1 MKIDLPAEVNAEIQT
16 NLKAQNAAE
25 IQAEIDSQRQVNFK
39 SSMTVAAG
47 FEPTR
52 YAEAVQ
58 LERASGVPA
67 KVAYDNWDKVQQ
79 VKQEDRL
86 AGLFTTTPR
95 TADALSNPQHAI
107 IAKGDEE
114 NLQYMERAVERA
126 TFDQQGF
133 FDRQIAGPFQKW
145 WNRDTIGEAPGRL
158 RQLDRITTDFD
169 RVDAGDDFSSPWA
182 NEYRAAD
189 EAGRKVMRD
198 NLQLEQNLS
207 IEKTRGAQF
216 EIGQMPVDPGDV
228 AFDKAQGA
236 AGVAS
241 TIANDPLWAAR
252 KAGESL
258 PDMAQGLAL
267 GLINPIFG
275 SVSEGTTA
283 ANYKLIE
290 VLQEK
295 GIDPS
300 DPIQLMKALR
310 DDDLMNEANARAAR
324 YGAGIGAVSLL
335 SFGLL
340 GKVMAPTAIGGKAL
354 TTGQRELISA
364 GVQMPVQGALEAAG
378 EAAGQLAERGRTS
391 DIDSKEIAL
400 EGFLGTLM
408 AVPEAGGFAGKRFMQ
423 HMAQARRTERA
434 ATLQTDLVGKSLES
448 STRKNDP
455 ATFDAI
461 VGAQLAGKPNEWLE
475 IPAAKLQELN
485 QSGQVNV
492 PELLEQI
499 NVDPNHY
506 AAQVELGGTVR
517 MKNSSY
523 LAYLAEYDEQLSSS
537 VRFSTTDMSLE
548 EVQAIDKQMLADM
561 EQVAQNFGKT
571 DQVAAAYSDVMGQLL
586 GAGYERS
593 AADTTARQYAAV
605 MTRLAEQ
612 TGQTVEDV
620 MSANPLNIG
629 RDLPPAVRR
638 IKGDEISL
646 MLGRLRAGDIPKPAD
661 MFGKSLT
668 EYLTAAGGLDD
679 TGGELAAFDADVG
692 KVGRNRL
699 ARAGGKSLD
708 DAAMAAW
715 ERGYFPGMAREDVT
729 PNMLIDALR
738 EEAAGTPRF
747 SVEQENATLRDQ
759 AANLDALQAY
769 LDEQGIDLQT
779 ATDEEVLALLRP
791 GQPTDTS
798 LEQFAGPTAWSAD
811 VPALEEAQARIAA
824 GDNPEQVRQA
834 TGWFMGVDGRWRFEI
849 DDSDARF
856 KGYDAETDTEEVTT
870 TNPEAFM
877 DWIEEATAREKG
889 IPLSQALHHPAL
901 FAAYPELAGV
911 RLKVDPT
918 RTAGGYFASMP
929 GRGLSGSIIVIGDPY
944 GYSSEVVK
952 PIDVLMHEVQHA
964 IQMRE
969 GFAPGGSPDI
979 LRAEKDQ
986 AKADLKY
993 WGSVSALRRQADSY
1007 DGDYARARQELE
1019 DIFEEEYTDQQVL
1032 EAQQAESAE
1041 ALANRAEAAEQV
1053 MREIGNPVSTYN
1065 RLAGEIEAR
1074 NTEARREMTAAER
1087 LVASPE
1093 QTADIPAD
1101 RAVIR
1106 WNGTEMVSPTV
1117 NAQAGGQ
1124 TTLNQ
1129 AANPELARAMAM
1141 SEDEYIA
1148 AVNPENKRSD
1158 EADIVIVHTGD
1169 LDMPR
1174 DARQAAGFKDKTGAD
1189 VQVFVDGNGSIY
1201 AQQDGEVV
1209 GQIENRDGETLN
1221 IVTVEA
1227 QGKGIGQGLAAELIR
1242 RDPFAP
1248 AGSFSPAGEAT
1259 RRAAFRQVKAEQRT
1273 TLNQDATDYRDEHTA
1288 PGREDAAPL
1297 SDLTG
1302 EGTIYPDDVYSTNG
1316 PRYYGT
1322 GVPYDKKAFQIASNV
1337 RGNPDSMVTIYRA
1350 VPSGVTATINPGDW
1364 VAITREYADAH
1375 GESRFDGDYDV
1386 IEMKV
1391 RAGDIF
1397 TNGDSIQE
1405 WGYDPELTT
1414 LAQSETKQQLVT
1426 RLQEANPGLKLDLL
1440 GSGDRLTLSRIE
1452 LPKEGRQQG
1461 AGTKIMADITAWA
1474 DANGKAL
1481 ALTPS
1486 ADFGSNKA
1494 RLVKFYKRFGFI
1506 ENNGKNRDFEISE
1519 AMYRPA
1525 KQSLAQGGED
1535 DARGTITFGPRQDG
1549 VRRFDIK
1556 LGKKSDL
1563 STALHEMGHYYL
1575 EVIGDLVQGGKA
1587 NEALAA
1593 DYGVIRD
1600 WLGADADKPL
1610 TVDQH
1615 EQFARGFE
1623 KYLATGKAPSI
1634 ELQDAFAR
1642 FKRWLVGVYK
1652 DLARLNVEISPEVR
1666 GVFDRLLAS
1675 EQAITEAEQA
1685 LALTEQYEARIT
1697 ELMSPDEKANYLR
1710 ASRQARDDAT
1720 SEIEQE
1726 ILKAE
1731 QQKEQRWYKE
1741 QRRKLE
1747 AEVRDELEA
1756 SQAYQARKYLFGNTP
1771 HPDIGRALRLDTAAV
1786 TELFGTKSK
1795 EARFLGRARARENG
1809 VHPEIA
1815 ASILGYPN
1823 PVEMLTDMRAVPSL
1837 AEAVKLETER
1847 RMAERYPDPRK
1858 DGTLADKAMAAV
1870 GEREAEVQAIQ
1881 LRTLARQAGRAP
1893 SQHKIIKEAARR
1905 HIASLKL
1912 RDVIPHAFR
1921 RASEKAARAVEDA
1934 LIKGDMPKAYEEK
1947 EKQLMNLHL
1956 FREAVKAQDLSIQ
1969 KRAQAKAYTKAG
1981 AKRKRLQDASV
1992 ENYELAYPDG
2002 RIEYAATKTAA
2013 KQAEAEGATVT
2024 PLFNFLEQVDAILT
2038 RYEFSIP
2045 RRAIRQQREA
2055 LVEFLASMSGE
2066 HIVVNPPEWI
2076 LLDRSQRTNWSELTI
2091 DELVDAVDMIKQID
2105 QMAKNKLQVLKAGRW
2120 EEFEPIRDAIVN
2132 SIELNASAARSSQFN
2147 KSFADDIRRWGREW
2161 LGLLPVDQIAREL
2174 DGQDDLGPVQENITT
2189 PVQVAARKA
2198 VIREKAE
2205 HQALAELIKQFYSDD
2220 QIKGMAEK
2228 RIAVAEINDS
2238 LTKMQMIMLMANLG
2252 NEGNRK
2258 ALLSEQRGIWS
2269 ADTIQSVM
2277 SRLDSNDADFVEALW
2292 AWVDKFWPEVSEN
2305 EARRTGVTPAKV
2317 ENDPYPVKLAD
2328 GKVRVLKGGYFPL
2341 KYDGDMSIKT
2351 SQDDV
2356 ANAFKNMTAGRTA
2369 KAYTPEGHRIE
2380 RVGSGGRP
2388 VKLDL
2393 SVVLGH
2399 VNEVVRDIV
2408 MTDPVNQSWRY
2419 LHDGEI
2425 QGAFERSNLKEI
2437 FTALEIWLQDTAEG
2451 EKVDSGYM
2459 TASARWL
2466 RTGFTANVM
2475 LFNLANSALNLAG
2488 THPLVVLGKRWA
2500 LNGYRNAMKPANWQQ
2515 MYELSEYMREAR
2527 VDSYSKDLQLVQDH
2541 MRNKGGWRDV
2551 MTQAG
2556 FYLHNKTQMFMDAV
2570 TWMGAYE
2577 KGMSMDLVGQELIT
2591 YADQRVVEASGSGVF
2606 ADRSAMERGTIT
2618 RQTRQNELVRGLTT
2632 LAGYMIRKMA
2642 IARRRT
2648 AETDFKDVAQAVN
2661 WAVDMALLFTVEGLM
2676 FALVKGNVP
2685 DEEDEDQASGWA
2697 KAAGWETFAGA
2708 LSGLPPYGRPLV
2720 SAIQGF
2726 GGGSSSI
2733 DIFAEQFGNALT
2745 QAKQGDADVTAAKAL
2760 IAMVGTATKTPGIAT
2775 NRVIDWLD
2783 RAQDGETPPWYELLT
2798 GNRDK

>member
-47 FEPTR
+47 FEPAR

-79 VKQEDRL
+79 VKQEDKL
-86 AGLFTTTPR
+86 TGLFTTTPR

-133 FDRQIAGPFQKW
+133 FDRQIAGPFRKW
-145 WNRDTIGEAPGRL
+145 WSRDTIGEAPGRL

-169 RVDAGDDFSSPWA
+169 RVDAGDEFSSPWA

-216 EIGQMPVDPGDV
+216 ELSQMPVDPGDV
-228 AFDKAQGA
+228 AFEKAEGV

-275 SVSEGTTA
+275 SISEGTTA

-310 DDDLMNEANARAAR
+310 DDDLMNEANTRAAR

-378 EAAGQLAERGRTS
+378 EAAGQLAERGQAS
-391 DIDSKEIAL
+391 DLDSKEIAL

-455 ATFDAI
+455 ATFDSI

-537 VRFSTTDMSLE
+537 VRFSTNDMSLE

-561 EQVAQNFGKT
+561 EQVAHNFGKT

-620 MSANPLNIG
+620 MAANPLNIG

-646 MLGRLRAGDIPKPAD
+646 MLGRLRAGDIPRPAD

-699 ARAGGKSLD
+699 ARAGGKSMD

-738 EEAAGTPRF
+738 EEAAGTPRY

-759 AANLDALQAY
+759 AANLEALQDH
-769 LDEQGIDLQT
+769 LDSLGVDLEQM
-779 ATDEEVLALLRP
+779 TDEEVLALLR
-791 GQPTDTS
+791 GQ
-798 LEQFAGPTAWSAD
+798 EGQ
-811 VPALEEAQARIAA
+811 A
-824 GDNPEQVRQA
+824 GD
-834 TGWFMGVDGRWRFEI
+834 
-849 DDSDARF
+849 
-856 KGYDAETDTEEVTT
+856 
-870 TNPEAFM
+870 
-877 DWIEEATAREKG
+877 
-889 IPLSQALHHPAL
+889 
-901 FAAYPELAGV
+901 
-911 RLKVDPT
+911 
-918 RTAGGYFASMP
+918 
-929 GRGLSGSIIVIGDPY
+929 
-944 GYSSEVVK
+944 
-952 PIDVLMHEVQHA
+952 
-964 IQMRE
+964 QM
-969 GFAPGGSPDI
+969 
-979 LRAEKDQ
+979 LNQ
-986 AKADLKY
+986 QDL
-993 WGSVSALRRQADSY
+993 
-1007 DGDYARARQELE
+1007 
-1019 DIFEEEYTDQQVL
+1019 TPDQQ
-1032 EAQQAESAE
+1032 
-1041 ALANRAEAAEQV
+1041 
-1053 MREIGNPVSTYN
+1053 
-1065 RLAGEIEAR
+1065 
-1074 NTEARREMTAAER
+1074 R
-1087 LVASPE
+1087 LVSM
-1093 QTADIPAD
+1093 T
-1101 RAVIR
+1101 
-1106 WNGTEMVSPTV
+1106 
-1117 NAQAGGQ
+1117 
-1124 TTLNQ
+1124 
-1129 AANPELARAMAM
+1129 
-1141 SEDEYIA
+1141 EDEYIA

-1158 EADIVIVHTGD
+1158 EADIVIVREGD
-1169 LDMPR
+1169 LFLPSGSELIEQTQDRTGQPVEVY
-1174 DARQAAGFKDKTGAD
+1174 ADKEGSLYA
-1189 VQVFVDGNGSIY
+1189 VQND
-1201 AQQDGEVV
+1201 EVV
-1209 GQIENRDGETLN
+1209 GQIENRDNETLN

-1227 QGKGIGQGLAAELIR
+1227 QGKGIGTALAAALIH
-1242 RDPFAP
+1242 RDPFAQ
-1248 AGSFSPAGEAT
+1248 AGSFSPAGEAARRSAFRKVKAELLVTQMLSQSQTSQRERKPETIYIDSMTGDGTTKVLKNPT
-1259 RRAAFRQVKAEQRT
+1259 RNQALAFAKAAKYESLRGIVDPVTGDLYIADSHTVDHKMLAEGAGLAWEDIRYSTDPDTGSSNRLSIPAKAIEFYPRNIFSDDVRQTLNQSARFSEDNRLSNLSMTGPSWERIRAANPSLAKVKSGDDMVTIYRATIGDQIRPDDFVAVNRKVAAMELESVRERDGAGEIIEQRVPVRDLLMANDATEFVYFPEQRT
-1273 TLNQDATDYRDEHTA
+1273 TLNQSAAGQTA
-1288 PGREDAAPL
+1288 RELSVELEAA
-1297 SDLTG
+1297 
-1302 EGTIYPDDVYSTNG
+1302 YPS
-1316 PRYYGT
+1316 
-1322 GVPYDKKAFQIASNV
+1322 
-1337 RGNPDSMVTIYRA
+1337 
-1350 VPSGVTATINPGDW
+1350 
-1364 VAITREYADAH
+1364 
-1375 GESRFDGDYDV
+1375 
-1386 IEMKV
+1386 
-1391 RAGDIF
+1391 
-1397 TNGDSIQE
+1397 
-1405 WGYDPELTT
+1405 
-1414 LAQSETKQQLVT
+1414 
-1426 RLQEANPGLKLDLL
+1426 LKLDLL
-1440 GSGDRLTLSRIE
+1440 GSGDRITLSRIV
-1452 LPKEGRQQG
+1452 LPKEGRGQG
-1461 AGTKIMADITAWA
+1461 TGTAVMQRITAWA
-1474 DANGKAL
+1474 DQNGKTIG
-1481 ALTPS
+1481 LTPS
-1486 ADFGSNKA
+1486 GDFGGSKS
-1494 RLVKFYKRFGFI
+1494 RLPGFYKRFGFV
-1506 ENNGKNRDFEISE
+1506 ENKGKNRDFEISE
-1519 AMYRPA
+1519 AMFRVPITTLN
-1525 KQSLAQGGED
+1525 QSQPGAAQTETEAFKRWFGDSKVVDAQGKPLVVYHGTGADIEAFDVENPRMSSGKLGKGIYLTPSTQKANFFAGLRGKDGSPNVMPMFVSLQNPLEIYGENNRPVSGIDRESLRANGYDGVILYSDDGSTMQEVVAFRPEQVKSAIGNRGTFDPSSPNILEQAGED
-1535 DARGTITFGPRQDG
+1535 DARGSITFGPRQDG

-1563 STALHEMGHYYL
+1563 STVLHEMGHYYL
-1575 EVIGDLVQGGKA
+1575 EVIGDLVQDGKA

-1600 WLGADADKPL
+1600 WLGADAGKPL

-1697 ELMSPDEKANYLR
+1697 ELMSEDEKANYLR

-1741 QRRKLE
+1741 QRRKVE
-1747 AEVRDELEA
+1747 AEVRSELEA

-1771 HPDIGRALRLDTAAV
+1771 HPETGRPLRLDTAAV

-1921 RASEKAARAVEDA
+1921 RASEKAAMAVEDA

-2013 KQAEAEGATVT
+2013 KQAEADGASVT

-2045 RRAIRQQREA
+2045 RRVIRQQREA

-2076 LLDRSQRTNWSELTI
+2076 LLDRSQRTSWSELTI

-2132 SIELNASAARSSQFN
+2132 SIELNASSARSSQFN

-2269 ADTIQSVM
+2269 AETIQSVM
-2277 SRLDSNDADFVEALW
+2277 SRLDSNDANFVEALW
-2292 AWVDKFWPEVSEN
+2292 SWVDKFWPEVSEN

-2551 MTQAG
+2551 MTTAG

-2577 KGMSMDLVGQELIT
+2577 KGMSMDLVGQDLIT

-2685 DEEDEDQASGWA
+2685 DEEDEDQAAGWA
-2697 KAAGWETFAGA
+2697 KSAAWETFASVG
-2708 LSGLPPYGRPLV
+2708 SGLPPFGRPIVAGL
-2720 SAIQGF
+2720 QGF
-2726 GGGSSSI
+2726 GGGSTSM
-2733 DIFAEQFGNALT
+2733 DIFAEQFGNAIT

>member
-47 FEPTR
+47 FEPVR

-79 VKQEDRL
+79 VKQEDKL

-228 AFDKAQGA
+228 AFDKAQGV

-364 GVQMPVQGALEAAG
+364 GLQMPVQGALEAAG
-378 EAAGQLAERGRTS
+378 EAAGQLAERGQAS
-391 DIDSKEIAL
+391 DLDSKEIAL

-537 VRFSTTDMSLE
+537 VRFSTNDMSLE

-620 MSANPLNIG
+620 MAANPLNIG
-629 RDLPPAVRR
+629 RDLPPTVRR

-646 MLGRLRAGDIPKPAD
+646 MLGRLRAGDVPRPAD

-769 LDEQGIDLQT
+769 LDEQGIDLET

-811 VPALEEAQARIAA
+811 VPALEEAQSRIAA

-856 KGYDAETDTEEVTT
+856 RGYDAETDTEEVTT

-877 DWIEEATAREKG
+877 DWIEEAAAREKG

-911 RLKVDPT
+911 RLKVDPA

-993 WGSVSALRRQADSY
+993 WGSVSSLRRQADSY
-1007 DGDYARARQELE
+1007 GGDYVRARQELE

-1117 NAQAGGQ
+1117 NAQAGVQ

-1158 EADIVIVHTGD
+1158 EADIVIVRTGD

-1174 DARQAAGFKDKTGAD
+1174 DARPAAGFKDKTGAD

-1273 TLNQDATDYRDEHTA
+1273 TLNQA
-1288 PGREDAAPL
+1288 
-1297 SDLTG
+1297 
-1302 EGTIYPDDVYSTNG
+1302 
-1316 PRYYGT
+1316 
-1322 GVPYDKKAFQIASNV
+1322 
-1337 RGNPDSMVTIYRA
+1337 
-1350 VPSGVTATINPGDW
+1350 
-1364 VAITREYADAH
+1364 
-1375 GESRFDGDYDV
+1375 
-1386 IEMKV
+1386 
-1391 RAGDIF
+1391 
-1397 TNGDSIQE
+1397 
-1405 WGYDPELTT
+1405 
-1414 LAQSETKQQLVT
+1414 ETKQQLVT

-1474 DANGKAL
+1474 DASGKTIG
-1481 ALTPS
+1481 LTPS
-1486 ADFGSNKA
+1486 GDFGGNKS

-1506 ENNGKNRDFEISE
+1506 ENKSKNRDFEISE

-1525 KQSLAQGGED
+1525 QQSLDQGGED
-1535 DARGTITFGPRQDG
+1535 ESARGTITFGPRQDG

-1563 STALHEMGHYYL
+1563 STVLHEMGHYYL

-1587 NEALAA
+1587 SEALTA

-1600 WLGADADKPL
+1600 WLGNPMSGQPKTPTPKPGMTRFYHGGLAPTGGARWLSPDKEYARGYANKTDGAEVYYVDIPTDSPLLSKEFDDSGTSITAPFVAFEAPAEIASKLQKFIEEDGRGMAPL

-1642 FKRWLVGVYK
+1642 FKRWLVRVYK

-1741 QRRKLE
+1741 QRRKVE

-1771 HPDIGRALRLDTAAV
+1771 HPDIGRVLRLDTAAV
-1786 TELFGTKSK
+1786 TEMFGTKSK

-2258 ALLSEQRGIWS
+2258 ALMSEQRGIWS
-2269 ADTIQSVM
+2269 AETIQSVM

-2317 ENDPYPVKLAD
+2317 ENDPYPVKLSD

-2475 LFNLANSALNLAG
+2475 LFNLANSVLNLAG

-2661 WAVDMALLFTVEGLM
+2661 WAVDMALLFTVEGMM

-2685 DEEDEDQASGWA
+2685 DEEDEDQAAGWA
-2697 KAAGWETFAGA
+2697 KSAAWETFASVG
-2708 LSGLPPYGRPLV
+2708 SGLPPFGRPIVAGL
-2720 SAIQGF
+2720 QGF

-2733 DIFAEQFGNALT
+2733 DIFAEQFGNAVT

-2783 RAQDGETPPWYELLT
+2783 RAQDGDTPPWYELLT

>member
-47 FEPTR
+47 FEPAR

-79 VKQEDRL
+79 VKQEDKL

-228 AFDKAQGA
+228 AFDKAQGV

-340 GKVMAPTAIGGKAL
+340 GKVIAPTAIGGKAL

-391 DIDSKEIAL
+391 DLDSKEIAL

-537 VRFSTTDMSLE
+537 VRFSTNDMSLE

-620 MSANPLNIG
+620 MAANPLNIG
-629 RDLPPAVRR
+629 RDLPPTVRR

-729 PNMLIDALR
+729 PNMLVDALR

-747 SVEQENATLRDQ
+747 STEQENATLRDQ
-759 AANLDALQAY
+759 AANLEALQEF
-769 LDEQGIDLQT
+769 LDREGVDLAS
-779 ATDEEVLALLRP
+779 ATDEEIRALLSGERQDDGQVLNQLVSEQAAEKNLILAHNLSADNLRAALDLGGLPAPSLAITRADAPIVGFGDITLIGDASMAMPSVKNPIFDADVYSPRFPEVKVKVDEAAVRKVIGPLEAAAESAGIGRGVGSRITEELQRNRLGNAVADVATDAGLRYGYLTQVKGESFDIPMKAQEVAQRDASTRGSLIATEPLASVLAGIDVGRVEWIAPESAQIADALYSAMINKF
-791 GQPTDTS
+791 TAEAKD
-798 LEQFAGPTAWSAD
+798 AGR
-811 VPALEEAQARIAA
+811 E
-824 GDNPEQVRQA
+824 
-834 TGWFMGVDGRWRFEI
+834 
-849 DDSDARF
+849 
-856 KGYDAETDTEEVTT
+856 
-870 TNPEAFM
+870 NPEA
-877 DWIEEATAREKG
+877 D
-889 IPLSQALHHPAL
+889 
-901 FAAYPELAGV
+901 
-911 RLKVDPT
+911 
-918 RTAGGYFASMP
+918 
-929 GRGLSGSIIVIGDPY
+929 
-944 GYSSEVVK
+944 
-952 PIDVLMHEVQHA
+952 
-964 IQMRE
+964 
-969 GFAPGGSPDI
+969 GF
-979 LRAEKDQ
+979 
-986 AKADLKY
+986 
-993 WGSVSALRRQADSY
+993 
-1007 DGDYARARQELE
+1007 
-1019 DIFEEEYTDQQVL
+1019 
-1032 EAQQAESAE
+1032 
-1041 ALANRAEAAEQV
+1041 ALANRRINIFADVDEANPDALEVMPGVIYNPPKLMKPNGLKRIADMLANTPSGEQQAAPAQMVVDRAELDRQLSELV
-1053 MREIGNPVSTYN
+1053 PDDEI
-1065 RLAGEIEAR
+1065 RAWAR
-1074 NTEARREMTAAER
+1074 NQLAPAMGERRIVKDNGRTTEYSLDNIVKEMTRKVRDSEGFNYGLGNARSRGATKFKSLQQIQGQRDQVQSKADTESAIEQNKKLYDELLEKLTPYHPGRGRGYGRSAWEALPDAIGESYSIGIERALAENEF
-1087 LVASPE
+1087 V
-1093 QTADIPAD
+1093 DIPAD
-1101 RAVIR
+1101 LVEQVKEFASELLQLPTEYFEAKPQRAVMLSEFSGAVVPA
-1106 WNGTEMVSPTV
+1106 GTSPDLIAALEGQGLQVSEYTKGDDAAR
-1117 NAQAGGQ
+1117 AQAVQQSATALNEDRGTTLFQSQPGAAQTDTARFKIWFGKSKVTNSDGSPMVVYHGTNQDFDSFNPATVGDNFGADSRGFFFTNDRKMASDYAENDTIGMNKREGANVIPAYVSLQKPLVIDDAFLKAQGMQKIGIDEDVVTFWDSYQSLIHDWMDEAKSDGAILVDNTYKVGGEPTKMVVALKPEQ
-1124 TTLNQ
+1124 VKSAIGNSGKFGRLEKSMLNQ
-1129 AANPELARAMAM
+1129 A
-1141 SEDEYIA
+1141 
-1148 AVNPENKRSD
+1148 
-1158 EADIVIVHTGD
+1158 
-1169 LDMPR
+1169 
-1174 DARQAAGFKDKTGAD
+1174 
-1189 VQVFVDGNGSIY
+1189 
-1201 AQQDGEVV
+1201 
-1209 GQIENRDGETLN
+1209 
-1221 IVTVEA
+1221 
-1227 QGKGIGQGLAAELIR
+1227 
-1242 RDPFAP
+1242 
-1248 AGSFSPAGEAT
+1248 
-1259 RRAAFRQVKAEQRT
+1259 
-1273 TLNQDATDYRDEHTA
+1273 
-1288 PGREDAAPL
+1288 
-1297 SDLTG
+1297 
-1302 EGTIYPDDVYSTNG
+1302 
-1316 PRYYGT
+1316 
-1322 GVPYDKKAFQIASNV
+1322 
-1337 RGNPDSMVTIYRA
+1337 
-1350 VPSGVTATINPGDW
+1350 
-1364 VAITREYADAH
+1364 
-1375 GESRFDGDYDV
+1375 
-1386 IEMKV
+1386 
-1391 RAGDIF
+1391 
-1397 TNGDSIQE
+1397 
-1405 WGYDPELTT
+1405 
-1414 LAQSETKQQLVT
+1414 
-1426 RLQEANPGLKLDLL
+1426 
-1440 GSGDRLTLSRIE
+1440 
-1452 LPKEGRQQG
+1452 
-1461 AGTKIMADITAWA
+1461 
-1474 DANGKAL
+1474 
-1481 ALTPS
+1481 
-1486 ADFGSNKA
+1486 
-1494 RLVKFYKRFGFI
+1494 
-1506 ENNGKNRDFEISE
+1506 
-1519 AMYRPA
+1519 
-1525 KQSLAQGGED
+1525 GED
-1535 DARGTITFGPRQDG
+1535 DARGSITFGPRQDG

-1563 STALHEMGHYYL
+1563 STVLHEMGHYYL

-1587 NEALAA
+1587 NESLAA

-1685 LALTEQYEARIT
+1685 MALTEQYEVRIT
-1697 ELMSPDEKANYLR
+1697 ELMSEDEKANYLR

-1731 QQKEQRWYKE
+1731 QQKEQRWYKD
-1741 QRRKLE
+1741 QRRKVE
-1747 AEVRDELEA
+1747 AEVRSELEA

-1921 RASEKAARAVEDA
+1921 RASEKAARAVEEA

-2013 KQAEAEGATVT
+2013 KQAEADGATVT

-2269 ADTIQSVM
+2269 AETIQSVM

-2648 AETDFKDVAQAVN
+2648 GETNFKDIGQAVN

-2685 DEEDEDQASGWA
+2685 DEEDEDQAAGWA
-2697 KAAGWETFAGA
+2697 KSAAWETFASVG
-2708 LSGLPPYGRPLV
+2708 SGLPPFGRPIVAGL
-2720 SAIQGF
+2720 QGF

-2733 DIFAEQFGNALT
+2733 DIFAEQFGNAVT

-2783 RAQDGETPPWYELLT
+2783 RAQDGEIPPWYELLT

>member
-47 FEPTR
+47 FEPAR

-79 VKQEDRL
+79 VKQEDKL
-86 AGLFTTTPR
+86 TGLFTTTPR

-133 FDRQIAGPFQKW
+133 FDRQIAGPFRKW
-145 WNRDTIGEAPGRL
+145 WSRDTIGEAPGRL

-169 RVDAGDDFSSPWA
+169 RVDAGDEFSSPWA

-216 EIGQMPVDPGDV
+216 ELSQMPVDPGDV
-228 AFDKAQGA
+228 AFEKAEGV

-275 SVSEGTTA
+275 SISEGTTA

-310 DDDLMNEANARAAR
+310 DDDLMNEANTRAAR

-378 EAAGQLAERGRTS
+378 EATGQLAERGQAS
-391 DIDSKEIAL
+391 DLDSKEIAL

-455 ATFDAI
+455 ATFDSI

-537 VRFSTTDMSLE
+537 VRFSTNDMSLE

-612 TGQTVEDV
+612 TGQTVEEV
-620 MSANPLNIG
+620 MAANPLNIG

-646 MLGRLRAGDIPKPAD
+646 MLGRLRAGDVPRPAD

-708 DAAMAAW
+708 EAAMAAW

-738 EEAAGTPRF
+738 
-747 SVEQENATLRDQ
+747 DQ
-759 AANLDALQAY
+759 AANLEALQEF
-769 LDEQGIDLQT
+769 LDREGIDLETALDEDIRALLTGQQPADDGDQMLNQMVSEQAAEKNLILAHNLSADNLRNALEIGGLPAPSLAIT
-779 ATDEEVLALLRP
+779 KADAPIVGFGDITLIGDASMAMPSAKNPIFDADVYSPRFPEVKVKVDEAAVRKVIGPLEAAAESAGIGRGVGSRITEELQRNRLGNAVADVATDAGLRYGYLTQVKGESFDIPMKAQEVAQREASTRGSLIATEPLASVLAGIDVGRVEWIAPESAQIADALYSAMINKF
-791 GQPTDTS
+791 TAEAKD
-798 LEQFAGPTAWSAD
+798 AGR
-811 VPALEEAQARIAA
+811 E
-824 GDNPEQVRQA
+824 
-834 TGWFMGVDGRWRFEI
+834 
-849 DDSDARF
+849 
-856 KGYDAETDTEEVTT
+856 
-870 TNPEAFM
+870 NPEA
-877 DWIEEATAREKG
+877 D
-889 IPLSQALHHPAL
+889 
-901 FAAYPELAGV
+901 
-911 RLKVDPT
+911 
-918 RTAGGYFASMP
+918 
-929 GRGLSGSIIVIGDPY
+929 
-944 GYSSEVVK
+944 
-952 PIDVLMHEVQHA
+952 
-964 IQMRE
+964 
-969 GFAPGGSPDI
+969 GF
-979 LRAEKDQ
+979 
-986 AKADLKY
+986 
-993 WGSVSALRRQADSY
+993 
-1007 DGDYARARQELE
+1007 
-1019 DIFEEEYTDQQVL
+1019 
-1032 EAQQAESAE
+1032 
-1041 ALANRAEAAEQV
+1041 ALANRRINIFADVDEANPDALEVMPGVIYNPPKLMKPNGLKRIADMLANTPSGEQQAAPAQMVVDRAELDRQLSEHVPDAEI
-1053 MREIGNPVSTYN
+1053 REW
-1065 RLAGEIEAR
+1065 AR
-1074 NTEARREMTAAER
+1074 NQLVPAMGERRIVKDNGRTAEYSLDNIVKEMTRKVRDSEGFNYGLGNARSRGATKFKSLQQIQGQRDRVQSKSDAGAAI
-1087 LVASPE
+1087 E
-1093 QTADIPAD
+1093 QNKKLYEELLAELAPYHPGRGRGYGRNAWEVLPDVIGESYTIGMDRALAENEFAGVPAD
-1101 RAVIR
+1101 LVQRVKDFASELVQLPTEYFEAKPQRAVMLSEFSGAVVPV
-1106 WNGTEMVSPTV
+1106 GTP
-1117 NAQAGGQ
+1117 
-1124 TTLNQ
+1124 
-1129 AANPELARAMAM
+1129 
-1141 SEDEYIA
+1141 
-1148 AVNPENKRSD
+1148 SD
-1158 EADIVIVHTGD
+1158 LISALE
-1169 LDMPR
+1169 
-1174 DARQAAGFKDKTGAD
+1174 
-1189 VQVFVDGNGSIY
+1189 
-1201 AQQDGEVV
+1201 
-1209 GQIENRDGETLN
+1209 
-1221 IVTVEA
+1221 
-1227 QGKGIGQGLAAELIR
+1227 GQGLQVSEYANGDDSARAKAVQSASAALDQER
-1242 RDPFAP
+1242 
-1248 AGSFSPAGEAT
+1248 G
-1259 RRAAFRQVKAEQRT
+1259 T
-1273 TLNQDATDYRDEHTA
+1273 TL
-1288 PGREDAAPL
+1288 
-1297 SDLTG
+1297 
-1302 EGTIYPDDVYSTNG
+1302 
-1316 PRYYGT
+1316 
-1322 GVPYDKKAFQIASNV
+1322 FQS
-1337 RGNPDSMVTIYRA
+1337 
-1350 VPSGVTATINPGDW
+1350 PSGN
-1364 VAITREYADAH
+1364 
-1375 GESRFDGDYDV
+1375 
-1386 IEMKV
+1386 
-1391 RAGDIF
+1391 
-1397 TNGDSIQE
+1397 
-1405 WGYDPELTT
+1405 
-1414 LAQSETKQQLVT
+1414 
-1426 RLQEANPGLKLDLL
+1426 
-1440 GSGDRLTLSRIE
+1440 
-1452 LPKEGRQQG
+1452 
-1461 AGTKIMADITAWA
+1461 
-1474 DANGKAL
+1474 
-1481 ALTPS
+1481 
-1486 ADFGSNKA
+1486 
-1494 RLVKFYKRFGFI
+1494 
-1506 ENNGKNRDFEISE
+1506 
-1519 AMYRPA
+1519 
-1525 KQSLAQGGED
+1525 D
-1535 DARGTITFGPRQDG
+1535 DARGSITFGQRQDG

-1563 STALHEMGHYYL
+1563 STVLHEMGHYYL
-1575 EVIGDLVQGGKA
+1575 EVIGDLVQDGKA
-1587 NEALAA
+1587 NDALSA
-1593 DYGVIRD
+1593 DYNVIRD
-1600 WLGADADKPL
+1600 WLGAEAGKPL

-1697 ELMSPDEKANYLR
+1697 ELMSEDEKANYLR

-1741 QRRKLE
+1741 QRRKVE
-1747 AEVRDELEA
+1747 AEVRSELEA

-1771 HPDIGRALRLDTAAV
+1771 HPETGRPLRLDTAAV

-2013 KQAEAEGATVT
+2013 KQAEADGAAVT

-2076 LLDRSQRTNWSELTI
+2076 LLDRSKRTNWSELTI

-2132 SIELNASAARSSQFN
+2132 SIELNASSARSSQFN

-2269 ADTIQSVM
+2269 AETIQSVM

-2419 LHDGEI
+2419 LHDSEI
-2425 QGAFERSNLKEI
+2425 QGVFERSNLKEI

-2551 MTQAG
+2551 MTTAG

-2577 KGMSMDLVGQELIT
+2577 KGMSMDLVGQDLIT

-2685 DEEDEDQASGWA
+2685 DEEDEDQAAGWA
-2697 KAAGWETFAGA
+2697 KSAAWETFASVG
-2708 LSGLPPYGRPLV
+2708 SGLPPFGRPIVAGL
-2720 SAIQGF
+2720 QGF
-2726 GGGSSSI
+2726 GGGSTSM
-2733 DIFAEQFGNALT
+2733 DIFAEQFGNAIT

-2783 RAQDGETPPWYELLT
+2783 RAQDGETPPWYELFT

>member
-47 FEPTR
+47 FEPAR

-79 VKQEDRL
+79 VKQEDKL
-86 AGLFTTTPR
+86 TGLFTTTPR

-228 AFDKAQGA
+228 AFDKAQGV

-354 TTGQRELISA
+354 STGQRELISA

-378 EAAGQLAERGRTS
+378 EATGQLAERGRTS
-391 DIDSKEIAL
+391 DLDSKEIAL
-400 EGFLGTLM
+400 EGFLATLM

-537 VRFSTTDMSLE
+537 VRFSTNDMSLE

-612 TGQTVEDV
+612 TGQTVEEV
-620 MSANPLNIG
+620 MAANPLNIG

-646 MLGRLRAGDIPKPAD
+646 MLGRLRAGDVPRPAD

-699 ARAGGKSLD
+699 ARAGGKSMD

-759 AANLDALQAY
+759 AANLEALQDH
-769 LDEQGIDLQT
+769 LDSLGVDLEQM
-779 ATDEEVLALLRP
+779 TDEEVLALLR
-791 GQPTDTS
+791 GQ
-798 LEQFAGPTAWSAD
+798 EGQ
-811 VPALEEAQARIAA
+811 A
-824 GDNPEQVRQA
+824 GD
-834 TGWFMGVDGRWRFEI
+834 
-849 DDSDARF
+849 
-856 KGYDAETDTEEVTT
+856 
-870 TNPEAFM
+870 
-877 DWIEEATAREKG
+877 
-889 IPLSQALHHPAL
+889 
-901 FAAYPELAGV
+901 
-911 RLKVDPT
+911 
-918 RTAGGYFASMP
+918 
-929 GRGLSGSIIVIGDPY
+929 
-944 GYSSEVVK
+944 
-952 PIDVLMHEVQHA
+952 
-964 IQMRE
+964 QM
-969 GFAPGGSPDI
+969 
-979 LRAEKDQ
+979 LNQ
-986 AKADLKY
+986 QDL
-993 WGSVSALRRQADSY
+993 
-1007 DGDYARARQELE
+1007 
-1019 DIFEEEYTDQQVL
+1019 TPDQQ
-1032 EAQQAESAE
+1032 
-1041 ALANRAEAAEQV
+1041 
-1053 MREIGNPVSTYN
+1053 
-1065 RLAGEIEAR
+1065 
-1074 NTEARREMTAAER
+1074 R
-1087 LVASPE
+1087 LVSM
-1093 QTADIPAD
+1093 T
-1101 RAVIR
+1101 
-1106 WNGTEMVSPTV
+1106 
-1117 NAQAGGQ
+1117 
-1124 TTLNQ
+1124 
-1129 AANPELARAMAM
+1129 
-1141 SEDEYIA
+1141 EDEYIA

-1158 EADIVIVHTGD
+1158 SGDIVIVREGD
-1169 LDMPR
+1169 LFLPSGSELIEQTQDRTGQPVEVY
-1174 DARQAAGFKDKTGAD
+1174 ADKEGSLYA
-1189 VQVFVDGNGSIY
+1189 VQND
-1201 AQQDGEVV
+1201 EVV
-1209 GQIENRDGETLN
+1209 GQIENRDNETLN

-1227 QGKGIGQGLAAELIR
+1227 QGKGIGTALAAALIH
-1242 RDPFAP
+1242 RDPFAQ
-1248 AGSFSPAGEAT
+1248 AGSFSPAGEAARRSAFRKVKAELLVTQMLSQSQTSQRERKPETIYIDSMTGDGTTKVLKNPT
-1259 RRAAFRQVKAEQRT
+1259 RNQALAFAKAAKYESLRGIVDPVTGDLYIADSHTVDHKMLAEGAGLAWEDIRYSTDPDTGSSNRLSIPAKAIEFYPRNIFSDDVRQTLNQSARFSEDNRLSNLSMTGPSWERIRAANPSLAKVKSGDDMVTIYRATIGDQIRPDDFVAVNRKVAAMELESVRERDGAGEIIEQRVPVRDLLMANDATEFVYFPEQRT
-1273 TLNQDATDYRDEHTA
+1273 TLNQSAAGQTA
-1288 PGREDAAPL
+1288 RELSVELEAA
-1297 SDLTG
+1297 
-1302 EGTIYPDDVYSTNG
+1302 YPS
-1316 PRYYGT
+1316 
-1322 GVPYDKKAFQIASNV
+1322 
-1337 RGNPDSMVTIYRA
+1337 
-1350 VPSGVTATINPGDW
+1350 
-1364 VAITREYADAH
+1364 
-1375 GESRFDGDYDV
+1375 
-1386 IEMKV
+1386 
-1391 RAGDIF
+1391 
-1397 TNGDSIQE
+1397 
-1405 WGYDPELTT
+1405 
-1414 LAQSETKQQLVT
+1414 
-1426 RLQEANPGLKLDLL
+1426 LKLDLL
-1440 GSGDRLTLSRIE
+1440 GSGDRITLSRIV
-1452 LPKEGRQQG
+1452 LPKEGRGQG
-1461 AGTKIMADITAWA
+1461 TGTAIMQRITAWA
-1474 DANGKAL
+1474 DQNGKTIG
-1481 ALTPS
+1481 LTPS
-1486 ADFGSNKA
+1486 GDFGGSKS
-1494 RLVKFYKRFGFI
+1494 RLPGFYKRFGFI
-1506 ENNGKNRDFEISE
+1506 ENKGKNRDFEISE

-1525 KQSLAQGGED
+1525 QQSLAQAGEE
-1535 DARGTITFGPRQDG
+1535 DARGTITFGPRHGG

-1563 STALHEMGHYYL
+1563 STVLHEMGHYYL
-1575 EVIGDLVQGGKA
+1575 EVIGDLVQDGKA

-1600 WLGADADKPL
+1600 WLGADPVGTSTKTKPVASGMVRLYHGGTEGSEKTGGQRYLTPDKAYAQGYADKATNGRLYYVDVPADSPLLVKAFDDSGTGQTAPFVAFNAPDELSAQLLQFNENDMAAIGATPL

-1697 ELMSPDEKANYLR
+1697 ELMSEDEKANYLR

-1741 QRRKLE
+1741 QRRKVE
-1747 AEVRDELEA
+1747 AEVRSELEA

-1771 HPDIGRALRLDTAAV
+1771 HPETGRPLRLDTAAV

-1905 HIASLKL
+1905 HISSLKL

-1969 KRAQAKAYTKAG
+1969 KRAQAKTYTKAG

-2013 KQAEAEGATVT
+2013 KQAEADGAAVT

-2132 SIELNASAARSSQFN
+2132 SIELNASSARSSQFN

-2174 DGQDDLGPVQENITT
+2174 DGQDELGPVQENITT

-2269 ADTIQSVM
+2269 AETIQSVM

-2292 AWVDKFWPEVSEN
+2292 SWVDKFWPEVSEN

-2577 KGMSMDLVGQELIT
+2577 KGMSMDLVGQDLIT

-2685 DEEDEDQASGWA
+2685 DEEDEDQAAGWA